1 MTGFFIKKAFFDGW
15 DNLIGMVV
23 LNLGFLLVLIAGIG
37 SLSLLAQVP
46 ALSIGLLVASLGLFS
61 FFCAGS
67 AHITWLW
74 ARYERGGWEAFVRG
88 IRISWRHGLLYWLLI
103 TLAASLILLVI
114 PFYLSYASL
123 LGTLISV
130 VLFWLF
136 LALSLALLFY
146 WPLFY
151 AMQGDRPAKT
161 LRKSFVIVADNLFF
175 ALFFAFHQL
184 VTLVFSL
191 ILAGLAPGAG
201 GMLLGQSVAL
211 KLLMYKYDWL
221 EEHPDEGRKNIPWDE
236 LLYEERESVGHR
248 SLKNMIFPWK
258 D

>member
-23 LNLGFLLVLIAGIG
+23 LNLGFLLILLGGIG
-37 SLSLLAQVP
+37 SLMLLGEVA
-46 ALSIGLLVASLGLFS
+46 ALSISLLLLSAGLFS
-61 FFCAGS
+61 FFSAGS
-67 AHITWLW
+67 AHLSWAW
-74 ARYERGGWEAFVRG
+74 ARYERPGWDGFVRG
-88 IRISWRHGLLYWLLI
+88 IRISWRHALLYWLLI
-103 TLAASLILLVI
+103 VLDFSLLFLVI
-114 PFYLSYASL
+114 PFYLSYGNIV
-123 LGTLISV
+123 GTLLSV
-130 VLFWLF
+130 LLFWLF
-136 LALSLALLFY
+136 IALSLALLYY

-151 AMQGDRPAKT
+151 AMQGDRPTKT

-175 ALFFAFHQL
+175 TLFFALHQII
-184 VTLVFSL
+184 TLVIS
-191 ILAGLAPGAG
+191 IVLAGLAPGVG

-211 KLLMYKYDWL
+211 KLIMYKYDWL
-221 EEHPDEGRKNIPWDE
+221 EENPDGDRKQVPWDE